1 MQWKITSTCSQTD
14 LIDVA
19 IANQFLSRWTLKL
32 YPRKLLGG
40 LTYADPDS
48 DALVALNFNVPFFH
62 DSFSL
67 ADSFSR

>member
-1 MQWKITSTCSQTD
+1 MQWKITSSQTD

-19 IANQFLSRWTLKL
+19 IANPFLSRWTLKL

-67 ADSFSR
+67 ADPFSR